1 MKVGDT
7 VRFAKMADAI
17 KFRDWQDAEKKHIGL
32 LLEHD
37 KIQGSV
43 TILFEDKLIKLRS
56 CLAEKAGKKD
66 QLKLETCA
74 KEH

>member
-1 MKVGDT
+1 MKAGDT
-7 VRFAKMADAI
+7 VRFAKTIEAI
-17 KFRDWQDAEKKHIGL
+17 QFRNWQDAEKTHIGL

-43 TILFEDKLIKLRS
+43 TILFEGKLIKLRA

-66 QLKLETCA
+66 HLKFENCA
-74 KEH
+74 KEQ